1 MTDSK
6 SDSHEG
12 RESAIDDLNY
22 VSSRLA
28 PVKPSAAAWV
38 SQAAKEL
45 KAKGH
50 DVIDLGL
57 GEPDFDTP
65 EHIVEAA
72 HTAAKAGQTRY
83 PPNDGTLEMK
93 QAVIAK
99 LARDNQ
105 LSYLLPE
112 VIVSNGA
119 KQIIFNALMASLEPN
134 QEVLL
139 CAPYFGQYKDMVL
152 ILGGKPIE
160 LPCAADNGFLL
171 TAQNLEAAIKPETR
185 WLILNSPANPSGA
198 LYTAEQLTALAEVL
212 ARHPQVMIMAD
223 EIYEHIV
230 FAGQRFIS
238 FGTACPSLKSRTL
251 IVNGVSKAYAMTGWR
266 IGYGAGPQPLI
277 SGMNKVQ
284 SQISSGAC
292 SIAQAAAAAALNGP
306 QTCVDEFCAAFERR
320 RDLVVERI
328 NKISGLSLDPPGGAF
343 YAFVACDDYI
353 GMTTQNGQVIED
365 DTQLTEYLLN
375 DAKVAT
381 VPGSAYGLS
390 PFFRLSTA
398 AADEVLMLA
407 MDRISES
414 LARLRTS

>member
-1 MTDSK
+1 MANVR
-6 SDSHEG
+6 SDKQ
-12 RESAIDDLNY
+12 AFNY

-38 SQAAKEL
+38 SQAAKAL
-45 KAKGH
+45 KLEGH

-72 HTAAKAGQTRY
+72 YAAAKAGQTRY
-83 PPNDGTLEMK
+83 PPNDGTHEMK

-99 LARDNQ
+99 FQRDNH
-105 LSYLLPE
+105 LSFSAPE
-112 VIVSNGA
+112 VIISNGA
-119 KQIIFNALMASLEPN
+119 KQIIFNALMASLEPE

-152 ILGGKPIE
+152 ILGGKPKE
-160 LPCAADNGFLL
+160 LPCSSDNGFLL
-171 TAQNLEAAIKPETR
+171 TPRDLQAAITPETR
-185 WLILNSPANPSGA
+185 WLILNAPSNPSGA
-198 LYTAEQLTALAEVL
+198 LYSAEQLIELADVL
-212 ARHPQVMIMAD
+212 ARHPHVMIMAD

-230 FAGQRFIS
+230 FTGQRFIS
-238 FGTACPSLKSRTL
+238 FGTACPSLKSRTI

-266 IGYGAGPQPLI
+266 IGYGAGPQALI

-292 SIAQAAAAAALNGP
+292 SVAQAAAAAALNGS
-306 QTCVDEFCAAFERR
+306 QTCVRDFCAAFERR
-320 RDLVVERI
+320 RDLVVGRI
-328 NKISGLSLDPPGGAF
+328 DAIPGLSLDPPGGAF
-343 YAFVACDDYI
+343 YAFVACAAYI
-353 GMTTQNGQVIED
+353 GMATREGQVIED
-365 DTQLTEYLLN
+365 DTQLTEYLLS

-407 MDRISES
+407 LDRISES
-414 LARLRTS
+414 LAKLS